1 MELYGGEIWDAEVA
15 RPEQKARHCT
25 TPTPRA
31 SLGETQTPPREAPRH
46 KTKTMSERRVISVN
60 LTKLGDAIRNNTN
73 PSAVTKHNNGNTYVS
88 VVIWDKDEKD
98 QYGNDC
104 SLQINS
110 TKDGVAAGEA
120 KVYLGDGRIYG
131 KTGATPAPAASQGI
145 SSAPQFAAPA
155 PSEHLPF

>member
-1 MELYGGEIWDAEVA
+1 
-15 RPEQKARHCT
+15 
-25 TPTPRA
+25 
-31 SLGETQTPPREAPRH
+31 LGNKNKHRLG
-46 KTKTMSERRVISVN
+46 TKPNTMSERRVISVN

-110 TKDGVAAGEA
+110 TKDGVSAGEA

-131 KTGATPAPAASQGI
+131 KAEGTPAPAASQGI
-145 SSAPQFAAPA
+145 SSTPQFAAPA